1 MAKRAVSTRTAGGKL
16 RSLREARG
24 LFQSDIVRMSNGVL
38 SLAQVSR
45 LENGNLTKPPM
56 KDLVEYGTIIGLTPN
71 EVAALYGYFEAPSAE
86 RLVNEDERL
95 SRLRSVAGRLTPEAR
110 ERLYDWVDFA
120 VAKALADSR
129 SA

>member
-1 MAKRAVSTRTAGGKL
+1 
-16 RSLREARG
+16 
-24 LFQSDIVRMSNGVL
+24 MSNGVL